1 MVLLSSICGYKE
13 VGLGTGIVVG
23 LVIRAM
29 CDLKL
34 VHLITDVERNVV
46 HRRISFFMRALLN
59 YGCWAVPVGGV
70 NALLSYFINELSLSL
85 REKLS
90 ERLIGRFTQNNAFFY
105 LGDKDRNVFNNL
117 DQTLSQDIDDFTN
130 SLTSFISHVFKPTVD
145 SLVYSHQLWLSHG
158 PSAPLPILAYL
169 LSSLS
174 LLGYLRTPAGNFI
187 MTEQML
193 EGGYRRVLAKLVNH
207 AEEIASLNGGKREFE
222 IIKSSLLKL
231 TRFINKYNQFRGIIG
246 FYDSLI
252 ARHLLT
258 ILGWYIVA
266 RPYFNPGAGASFE
279 DIYQEF
285 HNKRRIMLNLSN
297 AVGQL
302 ILSGRDTVRLLGL
315 GQTIVSLDSALTSFE
330 VSKMTDKKNILSNDT
345 CKYITNDSN
354 NHIDLIGVS
363 AATPQGRVL
372 LSSLNYRIKQGEN
385 VMIQGPNGTGKSTLL
400 RCIAGL
406 RPLHA
411 GTILAPTIN
420 ASNVYYLP
428 QKPYLPNGT
437 LRDQIIYPKSHKLY
451 RSARDASDC
460 YDGDDEFLV
469 DLLKSLDLAH
479 LANNAGALDNESN
492 WNEILSGGERQRLSI
507 ARLYYHCPKFALLDE
522 STSEVSSD
530 IEDRIYERCIQ
541 LGITLVTISHRESLK
556 KHHHTILHLTGID
569 DVNANGFILSTV
581 SDYVANSDEN
591 CGAQYI
597 PY

>member
-1 MVLLSSICGYKE
+1 
-13 VGLGTGIVVG
+13 
-23 LVIRAM
+23 
-29 CDLKL
+29 
-34 VHLITDVERNVV
+34 
-46 HRRISFFMRALLN
+46 
-59 YGCWAVPVGGV
+59 
-70 NALLSYFINELSLSL
+70 
-85 REKLS
+85 
-90 ERLIGRFTQNNAFFY
+90 
-105 LGDKDRNVFNNL
+105 
-117 DQTLSQDIDDFTN
+117 
-130 SLTSFISHVFKPTVD
+130 
-145 SLVYSHQLWLSHG
+145 
-158 PSAPLPILAYL
+158 
-169 LSSLS
+169 
-174 LLGYLRTPAGNFI
+174 
-187 MTEQML
+187 
-193 EGGYRRVLAKLVNH
+193 
-207 AEEIASLNGGKREFE
+207 
-222 IIKSSLLKL
+222 
-231 TRFINKYNQFRGIIG
+231 
-246 FYDSLI
+246 
-252 ARHLLT
+252 LLT

-297 AVGQL
+297 AIGQL

-315 GQTIVSLDSALTSFE
+315 GQTIVTLDSALTTFE
-330 VSKMTDKKNILSNDT
+330 LSKKNSISNDT
-345 CKYITNDSN
+345 CKYITDDSN
-354 NHIDLIGVS
+354 SHIDLIGVS
-363 AATPQGRVL
+363 VATPQGRVL

-411 GTILAPTIN
+411 GTIIAPTIN

-451 RSARDASDC
+451 RNASDVSDC
-460 YDGDDEFLV
+460 FDGDDEFLM

-479 LANNAGALDNESN
+479 LAINAGSLDIENN
-492 WNEILSGGERQRLSI
+492 WNETLSGGERQRLSI

-556 KHHHTILHLTGID
+556 KHHHKILNLTGQD
-569 DVNANGFILSTV
+569 SGTNDGAHDNGFILSNV
-581 SDYVANSDEN
+581 LDNVATNSDDN
-591 CGAQYI
+591 CGARYI